1 MSSEMLFARQ
11 PVFDR
16 QLETFAYSLRLAHP
30 DLPLL
35 EQPPEPDTCNDLFI
49 DSCCSLLEQGQL
61 RVLPAIITISL
72 DWLRTAQVPGVVPER
87 LILELKLAEPDQLSA
102 DDLYRLKKLSEKG
115 YRLMVA
121 ADVSQ
126 HLRALADIIK
136 LDLQRF
142 SLSALTKYVQ
152 SNREGDA
159 ELLVCGINSYPD
171 YEACT
176 ALDVS
181 LVQGNFFARPKPV
194 NGRRLSLQETVML
207 QLIAEAHDPET
218 SPQSLEELIK
228 RDPALVVGLLKLV
241 NSAVFRGQR
250 QINSIKEAII
260 LLGMNELRKWLLL
273 FSVSRYQNKPQELMR
288 LLLTKARMSE
298 QLAQESRSVEPS
310 MAFLAGVISGLDA
323 LLDIER
329 DELLPQL
336 PISLEVKRAVNGGS
350 GELGKLLAQVQAY
363 CDGDWS
369 VMNGDEL
376 KESFLPAH
384 QEALNWCN
392 QVIGAL

>member
-49 DSCCSLLEQGQL
+49 DSCCSLLEQGQM
-61 RVLPAIITISL
+61 RVLPAILTISL
-72 DWLRTAQVPGVVPER
+72 DWLRTSQVPNVAAER
-87 LILELKLAEPDQLSA
+87 LILELKLAESEQLSA
-102 DDLYRLKKLSEKG
+102 DDLSCLKKLSEKG
-115 YRLMVA
+115 YRLMVGVDA
-121 ADVSQ
+121 SR
-126 HLRALADIIK
+126 HLKALANIIK
-136 LDLQRF
+136 LDLQRY
-142 SLSALTKYVQ
+142 SLSSLTKYVQ
-152 SNREGDA
+152 SNRETEA

-176 ALDVS
+176 ALDVP
-181 LVQGNFFARPKPV
+181 LVQGNFFARPRPV

-207 QLIAEAHDPET
+207 QLIAEAHDPDT

-250 QINSIKEAII
+250 QINNIKEAII

-298 QLAQESRSVEPS
+298 QLAQEGRTVEPS
-310 MAFLAGVISGLDA
+310 MAFLAGIISGLDA

-336 PISLEVKRAVNGGS
+336 PISLEIKRALNGGN
-350 GELGKLLAQVQAY
+350 GDLGQLLAQVQAY
-363 CDGDWS
+363 CDGDW
-369 VMNGDEL
+369 VMLSRDQIT
-376 KESFLPAH
+376 ESLQPAH
-384 QEALNWCN
+384 HEALNWCN
-392 QVIGAL
+392 QVIGTL